1 MTMRELTARIRFL
14 SPSLGNQKMRDGSGR
29 FVFQRNPNG
38 GVIFLPSWHNSNMR
52 MAAQLLNR
60 HQKEVQNIHW
70 DINVD
75 GVLKKN
81 PWHKNHYRSQKS
93 HKLRYSLHEAFH
105 EGQIVG
111 LNCIVPTAIKEED
124 FWQLMGK
131 AGQYKGLSPWKPG
144 EHGFYEVVSIRP
156 RRSNRST
163 DDDAQLDSSLLEN
176 THSSEIERAD

>member
-1 MTMRELTARIRFL
+1 MSMRELTVRIRFV
-14 SPSLGNQKMRDGSGR
+14 SPSLGNQKERDGSGR

-38 GVIFLPSWHNSNMR
+38 GVVFLPSWHNANMR

-60 HQKEVQNIHW
+60 HQGAVQDIHW

-75 GVLKKN
+75 GSLRGN
-81 PWHKNHYRSQKS
+81 PWHKNHYRSAKS
-93 HKLRYSLHEAFH
+93 NKMRYSLHEAFE

-111 LNCIVPTAIKEED
+111 LNCIVPTVITEED

-144 EHGFYEVVSIRP
+144 EFGFFEVVSIRP
-156 RRSNRST
+156 RRVTRST
-163 DDDAQLDSSLLEN
+163 DEDAQIPTTMDTPGHIN
-176 THSSEIERAD
+176 VERAD